1 MHSPIPVYVSVEG
14 APGLSSLSNLL
25 VVLLLIGSG
34 WLARAAWRDRYW
46 RENARQ
52 LWRRRPIALVTLALF
67 VGIGVL
73 DSIGWVGGGGTAAED
88 TVAALRSR
96 TLIDRLFQPE
106 GFTEAS
112 YSAPLAA
119 VSFYGGQPLKHP
131 GKHLLGTDILGRDVV
146 YRAFK
151 GVRVALLIGGF
162 TSLIVIPIALL
173 FGVSAGYFGKRID
186 DAVFFVMTVLASVP
200 SLLLLI
206 ALIMVMGRG
215 TVQVCVALGITG
227 WVHFCRIARGETLK
241 LREAEFVDAA
251 RALGVSDL
259 TIIRRHVLPNI
270 AHLIIITF
278 ALSFTGL
285 VLAET
290 ILSYLGIGLDGS
302 WGQMIDQARNELSRT
317 PIIWW
322 NLTGASV
329 GLFALVLAV
338 NMIADALRDIID
350 PRTRREGQ

>member
-1 MHSPIPVYVSVEG
+1 
-14 APGLSSLSNLL
+14 
-25 VVLLLIGSG
+25 
-34 WLARAAWRDRYW
+34 
-46 RENARQ
+46 
-52 LWRRRPIALVTLALF
+52 
-67 VGIGVL
+67 
-73 DSIGWVGGGGTAAED
+73 
-88 TVAALRSR
+88 
-96 TLIDRLFQPE
+96 
-106 GFTEAS
+106 
-112 YSAPLAA
+112 
-119 VSFYGGQPLKHP
+119 
-131 GKHLLGTDILGRDVV
+131 
-146 YRAFK
+146 
-151 GVRVALLIGGF
+151 LLIGGF

-251 RALGVSDL
+251 RALGVTDL
-259 TIIRRHVLPNI
+259 GIIRRHVLPNI

-322 NLTGASV
+322 NLAGASV
-329 GLFALVLAV
+329 ALFALVLAV
-338 NMIADALRDIID
+338 NVIADALRDIID

>member
-1 MHSPIPVYVSVEG
+1 L
-14 APGLSSLSNLL
+14 ASLSNTFAVALL
-25 VVLLLIGSG
+25 VGGG
-34 WLARAAWRDRYW
+34 WLAHLVARDRYW

-52 LWRRRPIALVTLALF
+52 LWRRRPLALITLALF
-67 VGIGVL
+67 LLIGLL
-73 DSIGWVGGGGTAAED
+73 DSVAWVGGGAAGED
-88 TVAALRSR
+88 DVVTLRSR

-106 GFTEAS
+106 RFTEAS
-112 YSAPLAA
+112 YSAPLAT
-119 VSFYGGQPLKHP
+119 VSFYGGQGLKHP

-173 FGVSAGYFGKRID
+173 FGVFAGYFGKRID
-186 DAVFFVMTVLASVP
+186 DAVFFLMTVLASVP

-206 ALIMVMGRG
+206 ALVMVLGRG
-215 TVQVCVALGITG
+215 TLQVCVALGITG

-322 NLTGASV
+322 NLAGASV
-329 GLFALVLAV
+329 ALFALILAV

-350 PRTRREGQ
+350 PRTRREGP

>member
-1 MHSPIPVYVSVEG
+1 M
-14 APGLSSLSNLL
+14 SSLSNIL
-25 VVLLLIGSG
+25 VVLLLAGSI
-34 WLARAAWRDRYW
+34 WFARVVSRDRYW
-46 RENARQ
+46 CENASQ
-52 LWRRRPIALVTLALF
+52 LWRRRPIALIALALF
-67 VGIGVL
+67 VGIGL
-73 DSIGWVGGGGTAAED
+73 MDSIGWVGGTPGD
-88 TVAALRSR
+88 DDVAALRSR

-106 GFTEAS
+106 RFTEAS
-112 YSAPLAA
+112 YSAPLAS

-146 YRAFK
+146 YRTAK

-186 DAVFFVMTVLASVP
+186 DAVFFLMTVLASVP

-206 ALIMVMGRG
+206 ALVMVMGRG
-215 TVQVCVALGITG
+215 TLQVCVALGITG

-290 ILSYLGIGLDGS
+290 ILSYLGIGLEGS
-302 WGQMIDQARNELSRT
+302 WGQIGR
-317 PIIWW
+317 
-322 NLTGASV
+322 ASC
-329 GLFALVLAV
+329 
-338 NMIADALRDIID
+338 
-350 PRTRREGQ
+350 RERV

>member
-73 DSIGWVGGGGTAAED
+73 DLIGWVGGGGTAAED